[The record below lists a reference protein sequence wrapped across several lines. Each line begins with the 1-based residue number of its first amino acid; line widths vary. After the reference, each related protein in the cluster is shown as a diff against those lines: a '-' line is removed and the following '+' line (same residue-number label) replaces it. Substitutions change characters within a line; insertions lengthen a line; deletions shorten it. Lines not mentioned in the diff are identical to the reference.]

1 MNTALRHPAFGF
13 AGSRP
18 PVAVALAVCLGL
30 AALVAC
36 TGWPNSAAAE
46 VERAGNAIVRG
57 VVDGDTV
64 ILGDRSQVRLV
75 GLQAPKLPLGRPNYP
90 KWPLADEAKEA
101 LRALALGRR
110 VTLAFGGRRSDR
122 YGRHLAHLYRA
133 DGLWIQGEMLKRGL
147 ARVYSFRDNR
157 ALMAEMLALERE
169 ARAAGRGIW
178 AHPFY
183 RIRRIEETPRHLDS
197 FQLVE
202 GRVLKAARVGR
213 NGFLNFGMDW
223 RSDFTISVGS
233 AARRML
239 AKKGYEFSGLEGRL
253 IRVRGWL
260 KLRNGPMIVLTHPE
274 QIEVLE
280 E

>member
-1 MNTALRHPAFGF
+1 MRPVSGI
-13 AGSRP
+13 AGSHP
-18 PVAVALAVCLGL
+18 SAAVTLAVSLGL
-30 AALVAC
+30 AALLAFA
-36 TGWPNSAAAE
+36 GWPNSASAQ
-46 VERAGNAIVRG
+46 VERAGNAIVRS

-64 ILGDRSQVRLV
+64 ILDDRSQVRLV

-157 ALMAEMLALERE
+157 ALVPEMLALERE
-169 ARAAGRGIW
+169 ARVAGRGIW

-183 RIRRIEETPRHLDS
+183 RIRRIEETPRHIDS

-202 GRVLKAARVGR
+202 GRVLKATRVGR
-213 NGFLNFGMDW
+213 YGFLNFGMDW
-223 RSDFTISVGS
+223 RSDFTISVGG

-239 AKKGYEFSGLEGRL
+239 AKKGFEFAALEGRL

-274 QIEVLE
+274 QIEVLDE
-280 E
+280 

>member
-1 MNTALRHPAFGF
+1 MNTSMRPVSGI
-13 AGSRP
+13 AGSHP
-18 PVAVALAVCLGL
+18 SVAVTLAVSLGL
-30 AALVAC
+30 AALLAFA
-36 TGWPNSAAAE
+36 GWPNSASAQ
-46 VERAGNAIVRG
+46 VERAGNAIVRS

-64 ILGDRSQVRLV
+64 ILDDRSQVRLV

-157 ALMAEMLALERE
+157 ALVPEMLALERE
-169 ARAAGRGIW
+169 ARVAGRGIW

-183 RIRRIEETPRHLDS
+183 RIRRIEETPRHIDS

-202 GRVLKAARVGR
+202 GRVLKATRVGR
-213 NGFLNFGMDW
+213 YGFLNFGMDW
-223 RSDFTISVGS
+223 RSDFTISVGG

-239 AKKGYEFSGLEGRL
+239 AKKGFEFAALEGRL

-274 QIEVLE
+274 QIEVLDE
-280 E
+280 

>member
-1 MNTALRHPAFGF
+1 MNTALRQPAFGF
-13 AGSRP
+13 AGGRP
-18 PVAVALAVCLGL
+18 PFAVARAVCLGL
-30 AALVAC
+30 TALATC

-46 VERAGNAIVRG
+46 VERAGNAIVRSI
-57 VVDGDTV
+57 VDGDTV
-64 ILGDRSQVRLV
+64 ILDDRSQVRLV

-101 LRALALGRR
+101 LRSLALGHR
-110 VTLAFGGRRSDR
+110 VTLAFGGRRRDR

-157 ALMAEMLALERE
+157 ALVAEMLALERE

-213 NGFLNFGMDW
+213 LGFLNFGMDW

-239 AKKGYEFSGLEGRL
+239 AKKGFEFSSLEGRL

>member
-1 MNTALRHPAFGF
+1 MNTSMRPVSGI
-13 AGSRP
+13 AGSHP
-18 PVAVALAVCLGL
+18 SAAVTLAVSLGL
-30 AALVAC
+30 AALLAFA
-36 TGWPNSAAAE
+36 GWPNSASAQ

-64 ILGDRSQVRLV
+64 ILDDRSQVRLV

-157 ALMAEMLALERE
+157 ALVPEMLALERE
-169 ARAAGRGIW
+169 ARVAGRGIW

-183 RIRRIEETPRHLDS
+183 RIRRIEETPRHIDS

-202 GRVLKAARVGR
+202 GRVLKATRVGR
-213 NGFLNFGMDW
+213 YGFLNFGMDW
-223 RSDFTISVGS
+223 RSDFTISVGG

-239 AKKGYEFSGLEGRL
+239 AKKGFEFAALEGRL

-274 QIEVLE
+274 QIEVLDE
-280 E
+280 